1 MKKIKKQYTMTIIA
15 GILLV
20 FLGIFYQIS
29 SLAKGMIPL
38 IFMNAGTILI
48 VIAVLAHNR
57 YGAGITQDER
67 TRTLGARAL
76 SYSWLLTFFLVNV
89 LFWID
94 YTKVLTLSASHILGI
109 LLFTMTLSAAI
120 IQSFL
125 KKRGIINED

>member
-1 MKKIKKQYTMTIIA
+1 MKKDYTVTIIA
-15 GILLV
+15 GILLI
-20 FLGIFYQIS
+20 FLGIFFQVS
-29 SLAKGMIPL
+29 DLARGMIPL

-48 VIAVLAHNR
+48 VIAVISHNR

-67 TRTLGARAL
+67 TRALGARAL
-76 SYSWLLTFFLVNV
+76 SNSWLLTFVLVNV

-109 LLFTMTLSAAI
+109 LLFTMTLSAGI
-120 IQSFL
+120 IQSIL